1 MPAIS
6 LGRRW
11 LALAAVV
18 LLAHLVLMEMVSD
31 TLAPLDPVAGTE
43 ATFATR
49 TLHELPTLAPLKPSA
64 IVRTRAKPQ
73 PKPRP
78 AAIQPAQQDSPTQT
92 APNNT
97 PAQTEFAPPDQP
109 VAATPS
115 EPAAAAPELAQAS
128 EAAEEPAAKPLRFN
142 PDSLSAS
149 TRLIY
154 TLKTS
159 KFPFTLNAEL
169 LWRNLGDSYNAR
181 LRYSA
186 FGQTRMQTSQGRITD
201 GGLAPE
207 RFADKYR
214 SEVAA
219 HFNAEQGK
227 ISFSA
232 NTPDMP
238 LLPGAQ
244 DRLSVLIQ
252 LGALLASDPAHF
264 GPGTSISIQTAGP
277 RSADVWLFTVMQTEA
292 LDLPGGSVQS
302 VKLERQPREP
312 YDQKVEVWLSPQ
324 LAYLPVRI
332 RITEANGDSAD
343 QQWRSSE
350 SAAGAD

>member
-1 MPAIS
+1 MRAFLS
-6 LGRRW
+6 GRRW
-11 LALAAVV
+11 LLLVVFV
-18 LLAHLVLMEMVSD
+18 LLAHLALMAFVSD
-31 TLAPLDPVAGTE
+31 SLAPLDPAASAE
-43 ATFATR
+43 AAFATR
-49 TLHELPTLAPLKPSA
+49 TFSEAPSLAPLIPSE
-64 IVRTRAKPQ
+64 VERTHAQ
-73 PKPRP
+73 PRPRP
-78 AAIQPAQQDSPTQT
+78 APAKPVPQDRPAETLADSQSA
-92 APNNT
+92 APE
-97 PAQTEFAPPDQP
+97 PAE
-109 VAATPS
+109 AATPP
-115 EPAAAAPELAQAS
+115 EQPASAPEVAQAP
-128 EAAEEPAAKPLRFN
+128 EAAQEPPAKTLRFN
-142 PDSLSAS
+142 PDSLSPS
-149 TRLIY
+149 TKLIY

-159 KFPFTLNAEL
+159 KFPFSLNAEL

-186 FGQTRMQTSQGRITD
+186 FGQTRMQTSQGKITD
-201 GGLAPE
+201 AGLAPE
-207 RFADKYR
+207 RFGDKYR

-219 HFNAEQGK
+219 HFNTAQGK

-252 LGALLASDPAHF
+252 LGALVASDPAHF

-277 RSADVWLFTVMQTEA
+277 RSADVWLFTVMHSEP
-292 LDLPGGSVQS
+292 LDLPGGAVQS

-343 QQWRSSE
+343 QQWRASE
-350 SAAGAD
+350 PATDAD